1 MKSSIYKTCRLI
13 ISKYINKGA
22 TVVDVEKC
30 MAEARATVD
39 FSDMTIEEMQE
50 TILRLTLTTIL
61 NANKFYSVVRRKGL
75 FANSENCK
83 KAYLKQ
89 LIENAKSDVKR
100 IETLIEKL
108 NKQVNIAEIDGQ
120 MAFDADTME
129 IFEEMTKEELV
140 QMLREEAEEYA

>member
-1 MKSSIYKTCRLI
+1 MKSSIYKTCKLI
-13 ISKYINKGA
+13 VSRYINSGA

-30 MAEARATVD
+30 MAEARTTVD
-39 FSDMTIEEMQE
+39 FSDMTIKEMQE
-50 TILRLTLTTIL
+50 TILRLVLTTIL

-89 LIENAKSDVKR
+89 LIENAKHDVNR
-100 IETLIEKL
+100 LEKL
-108 NKQVNIAEIDGQ
+108 LKRLNDNLDIAEIDGQ

-129 IFEEMTKEELV
+129 IFEEMTEEELV
-140 QMLREEAEEYA
+140 EMLREEAEEYA

>member
-1 MKSSIYKTCRLI
+1 MKSGIYKTCRLV

-89 LIENAKSDVKR
+89 LINNAKSDVKR

-108 NKQVNIAEIDGQ
+108 NKQVDIAEIDGQ

-129 IFEEMTKEELV
+129 IFEEMTEEELV
-140 QMLREEAEEYA
+140 EMLREEAEEYA

>member
-1 MKSSIYKTCRLI
+1 MKSSIYKTCKLI
-13 ISKYINKGA
+13 VSRYINSGA

-39 FSDMTIEEMQE
+39 FSGMTEEEMQR
-50 TILRLTLTTIL
+50 TILRLTLTSIL
-61 NANKFYSVVRRKGL
+61 NAHRYYSVVRRKGL

-89 LIENAKSDVKR
+89 LIKNAKNDMARLEKLV
-100 IETLIEKL
+100 EKL
-108 NKQVNIAEIDGQ
+108 NKQVDIAEIDGQ

-129 IFEEMTKEELV
+129 IFEEMTEEELV
-140 QMLREEAEEYA
+140 EMLREEAEEYA

>member
-1 MKSSIYKTCRLI
+1 MKSSIYKTCKLI
-13 ISKYINKGA
+13 VSRYINSGA

-50 TILRLTLTTIL
+50 TILRLVLTTIL

-89 LIENAKSDVKR
+89 LIKNAKNDMARLEKLV
-100 IETLIEKL
+100 EKL
-108 NKQVNIAEIDGQ
+108 NKQVDIAEIDGQ

-129 IFEEMTKEELV
+129 IFEEMTEEELV
-140 QMLREEAEEYA
+140 EMLREEAEEYA